1 MFGKIM
7 SISDEIM
14 WRYFELLSFRPLPDI
29 AALRDGIAG
38 GRNPRDV
45 KFELA
50 REIVARF
57 HSEAAADQAQ
67 RDFITRVS
75 EKAVPTDL
83 PPKTIG
89 VEAAGIRLGGLL
101 KEAGLAASSSEA
113 NRKIDE
119 GAVRIDGQ
127 KVMDRAVVLQAG
139 ADHVI
144 QLGSKRFARVQ
155 LVLKA

>member
-1 MFGKIM
+1 M
-7 SISDEIM
+7 
-14 WRYFELLSFRPLPDI
+14 
-29 AALRDGIAG
+29 
-38 GRNPRDV
+38 
-45 KFELA
+45 
-50 REIVARF
+50 ARF
-57 HSEAAADQAQ
+57 HDKAAAEAAQ
-67 RDFITRVS
+67 RDFVTRVS
-75 EKAVPTDL
+75 EKGVPTDL
-83 PPKTIG
+83 PPKTVP
-89 VEAAGIRLGGLL
+89 VEASGIRLGNLL

-127 KVMDRAVVLQAG
+127 KAMDRALTLQAG